1 MPASRNPASKGIELA
16 ITAIF
21 FFSAPGLIA
30 AQTPSGSQ
38 FHASGVRLALG
49 EQLGIQ
55 RIAVD
60 SSGQQAPQVADTV
73 SGAHE
78 RKSPLAAVLFSLI
91 PGGGQIYDGSYW
103 KVPIV
108 WGLQGFFVYEWIA
121 NNKVYQGYRQ
131 ETTDSIAVNG
141 PVTSSDP
148 NVLTIPTLIG
158 LRNAAQ
164 DQRDSYA
171 WYIAGTYLLSM
182 LDAYVDA
189 ELSGF
194 DVSPNLGV
202 VQSHTVVAVNFSM
215 RF

>member
-1 MPASRNPASKGIELA
+1 MPESSNPASRGIGFAVLA
-16 ITAIF
+16 F
-21 FFSAPGLIA
+21 LFFSSAGLCF
-30 AQTPSGSQ
+30 AQTGPVPFLSASGS
-38 FHASGVRLALG
+38 RLALG

-55 RIAVD
+55 KIAVD
-60 SSGQQAPQVADTV
+60 TSGNPTPQVADTI
-73 SGAHE
+73 SGTHE
-78 RKSPLAAVLFSLI
+78 RKSPLAAVLFSVF
-91 PGGGQIYDGSYW
+91 PGGGQIYNGSYW
-103 KVPIV
+103 KLPIV

-131 ETTDSIAVNG
+131 ETTDSIAANA

-148 NVLTIPTLIG
+148 NVLSITTLIN
-158 LRNAAQ
+158 LRNSAQ

-194 DVSPNLGV
+194 DVSPNLGM